1 VVGEQVGGGSFDGD
15 PTLAEYVAVVGDRQG
30 PCGVLFDEDDGE
42 FGPVTQVT
50 QQCEDLFGDQGRQ
63 SERGFVEEQY
73 PGASHERAS
82 DGEHLTFTAGE
93 GARGLIEPFD
103 QGREELQDLSHGLV
117 VVAATPD
124 TTESEVDRKST
135 RLNSSHASISNA

>member
-1 VVGEQVGGGSFDGD
+1 MACAVVGEQVGGGSFDGD

-63 SERGFVEEQY
+63 SERG
-73 PGASHERAS
+73 SSRS
-82 DGEHLTFTAGE
+82 
-93 GARGLIEPFD
+93 
-103 QGREELQDLSHGLV
+103 
-117 VVAATPD
+117 
-124 TTESEVDRKST
+124 ST
-135 RLNSSHASISNA
+135 RGRAMSARPMASI